1 MTPGRTLR
9 PEPVPSGQ
17 GRQPRCLLTSLTEP
31 LPGGLPYPI
40 DFLLTALARCLPLL
54 GDSLQTLLGTLE
66 LRPRDRALQDRRPS
80 HTAATRDSRGPDLAC
95 SSPRCVV
102 PGSHVCFSL

>member
-40 DFLLTALARCLPLL
+40 EFLLTALLPPTAR
-54 GDSLQTLLGTLE
+54 
-66 LRPRDRALQDRRPS
+66 
-80 HTAATRDSRGPDLAC
+80 
-95 SSPRCVV
+95 
-102 PGSHVCFSL
+102 